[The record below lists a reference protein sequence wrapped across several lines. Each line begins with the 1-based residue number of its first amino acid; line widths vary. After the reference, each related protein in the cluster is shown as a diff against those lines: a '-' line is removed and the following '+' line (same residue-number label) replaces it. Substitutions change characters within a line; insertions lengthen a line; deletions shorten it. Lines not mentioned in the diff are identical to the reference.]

1 MQITRAL
8 QLLVLGLSA
17 ASVAEATIVNPR
29 LVRHGRAIQRR
40 QETDDGD
47 SNAAVTS
54 PPPATTPTAP
64 PTTPTAPPNTPP
76 AEESSS
82 SSSRSTPPP
91 VSSSTSSSSRG
102 GEPQPTPSPS
112 PSPSRTSG
120 NQPPQTTAPP
130 SESKTQEPV
139 TATITQVITQT
150 NADGSKSTFTSE
162 ILTTSTPGL
171 VNDGNNNNN
180 NNNSGKGL
188 STQSRNTIIGVVVG
202 VGGAIVLGGLAFVAF
217 RIWGRKKQQE
227 ENDGLMD
234 YTSTGTAEKTDVSG
248 SQSGRT
254 PFQSTLE
261 SYHAPGQVN
270 TASNF

>member
-1 MQITRAL
+1 MHIKRAL

-29 LVRHGRAIQRR
+29 LVRHGKAIQRR

-47 SNAAVTS
+47 TGAGNNS
-54 PPPATTPTAP
+54 PPAPTPSPPATPSP
-64 PTTPTAPPNTPP
+64 SPP
-76 AEESSS
+76 AEESSTS
-82 SSSRSTPPP
+82 PSKTTSTSTTSTT
-91 VSSSTSSSSRG
+91 SSSTRG
-102 GEPQPTPSPS
+102 GESPPATPGPSSASSRTQGNEPSQTTPAPEDTPTPTPKV
-112 PSPSRTSG
+112 
-120 NQPPQTTAPP
+120 
-130 SESKTQEPV
+130 E
-139 TATITQVITQT
+139 TITSVLTVT
-150 NADGSKSTFTSE
+150 NEDGSKSTYTSA

-171 VNDGNNNNN
+171 ANSDKKNNN
-180 NNNSGKGL
+180 GEGL

-202 VGGAIVLGGLAFVAF
+202 VGGAIILGGLAFVAF